1 MLEGALFRP
10 SLALHSPN
18 VTQLLPRG
26 PDNVT
31 LIDVT
36 DDMLENEPMRDRIFK
51 KAPSNM
57 ASKDVAYVTLLL
69 LYVIIPLW
77 CRTISCL
84 RTHTPAILQ
93 KLAAF
98 F

>member
-36 DDMLENEPMRDRIFK
+36 DRRARKRPNEGPNF
-51 KAPSNM
+51 
-57 ASKDVAYVTLLL
+57 
-69 LYVIIPLW
+69 
-77 CRTISCL
+77 
-84 RTHTPAILQ
+84 Q
-93 KLAAF
+93 KSTF
-98 F
+98 QHGF